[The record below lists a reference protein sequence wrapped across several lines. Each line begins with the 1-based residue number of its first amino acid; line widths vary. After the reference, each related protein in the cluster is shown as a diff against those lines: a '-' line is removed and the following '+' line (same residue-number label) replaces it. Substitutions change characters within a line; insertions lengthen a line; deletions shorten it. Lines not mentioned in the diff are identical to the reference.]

1 MHGTQLDTPLGSDH
15 LCAWPEHVFD
25 IGFQRPILA
34 ETLWSRQA
42 QFEFTSTCCLASIV
56 SSLCDCGKGRD
67 YINQNA
73 GPDGFKSN
81 LGSLSLSY
89 LLGLSDF
96 SKHFQRSLLSTC
108 ATNKPLTSF
117 GAGQIQT
124 HSRISMQSSN
134 IQCIKK
140 KSSMLKELWNK
151 RK

>member
-1 MHGTQLDTPLGSDH
+1 MGRSWTLPWVQTTCALDLNMFSTLDSSGRSWRRHCDH
-15 LCAWPEHVFD
+15 VKLSLSLPAPVAW
-25 IGFQRPILA
+25 
-34 ETLWSRQA
+34 QA
-42 QFEFTSTCCLASIV
+42 LFHLFVIV
-56 SSLCDCGKGRD
+56 VKEGII

-134 IQCIKK
+134 IQCIEK

-151 RK
+151 RR